1 MPLILPGNVA
11 SATASTGY
19 DVDNSCRFNDG
30 DSAYLEISGSTPS
43 DRKKFTYSFWFKRGA
58 LGTDQV
64 LLSFESD
71 GDNRGQIM
79 INSSDQF
86 RYFERSGGSNTINL
100 ITTRVFRD
108 VSAFYHI
115 VLSVDTT
122 QATDTNRVKI
132 YINGTQVTAFGT
144 ETYPSQNYDTVAN
157 GTYNKNIGRRNVNTD
172 MYLDGYLAEVVFV
185 DGTQQANTD
194 LGEFDSDSPT
204 IWKPKDVSGLTF
216 GDNGFYLD
224 MKDATDFGQDVSGNS
239 NDFTEDNLDATD
251 QATDT
256 PTNNFCTMNP
266 LDNYYFDGTF
276 SQGNCH
282 VVSDSSSMAYNT
294 GTLGM
299 TAGKWYWEIE
309 FDARSIADYDY
320 SRIGFAGV
328 LADDASSGF
337 QGLGTQAHNYS
348 YYGINGH
355 GYYSNLG
362 PSSGGA
368 DLGTT
373 YTVGDIISVALDLTN
388 GKVYYAKNGTWVNSG
403 DPESGATGTG
413 SQPVLAASTT
423 TIGAYLPALNF
434 VDHTSTGTWKCN
446 FGGCSAFTV
455 SSANQDADGYGNF
468 EYAVPSGYYALC
480 TKNLAEYG

>member
-1 MPLILPGNVA
+1 MPLPTIPSGNVA
-11 SATASTGY
+11 SATASTTY
-19 DVDNSCRFNDG
+19 TVDNSCRFNTA
-30 DSAYLEISGSTPS
+30 DSARMAITFGGAGTSSRIAT
-43 DRKKFTYSFWFKRGA
+43 FSFWFKRSNLTVDEELLYRISDDSGNYFNIA
-58 LGTDQV
+58 FSSTDTWKIKQSISSV
-64 LLSFESD
+64 NLEFVSNAVYRDPSAWMHLLV
-71 GDNRGQIM
+71 
-79 INSSDQF
+79 
-86 RYFERSGGSNTINL
+86 
-100 ITTRVFRD
+100 VF
-108 VSAFYHI
+108 
-115 VLSVDTT
+115 DTT
-122 QATDTNRVKI
+122 QATEGNRVKI
-132 YINGTQVTAFGT
+132 YVNGTQVTSWST
-144 ETYPSQNYDTVAN
+144 STYPSQD
-157 GTYNKNIGRRNVNTD
+157 TD
-172 MYLDGYLAEVVFV
+172 MLFGTANINSIATSGAANCFGGYLAEVCYC
-185 DGTQQANTD
+185 DGQALTTTD
-194 LGEFDSDSPT
+194 FGEFDEDSPT

-224 MKDATDFGQDVSGNS
+224 FGDSADLGADVSGNS
-239 NDFTEDNLDATD
+239 NDLTPTNLDATD

-282 VVSDSSSMAYNT
+282 LVSDASTQAYVT

-320 SRIGFAGV
+320 SRIGFAGIM
-328 LADDASSGF
+328 ADDASAGF
-337 QGLGTQAHNYS
+337 AGLGSQAHNYA
-348 YYGINGH
+348 YYGINGY
-355 GYYSNLG
+355 GYYSG
-362 PSSGGA
+362 SGA

-413 SQPVLAASTT
+413 AQTVLAASTT
-423 TIGAYLPALNF
+423 PIGAYLPALNQ
-434 VDHTSTGTWKCN
+434 VDNTSTGTWKCN